1 MKQLNIVC
9 DQIRYAEF
17 PDLKFGL
24 DEGGNAY
31 CDVDQYLQDN
41 KLELTHDIIK
51 FQQKFFYFLTKAQSA
66 YNLKIEDIIA
76 INPENEHHLLLS
88 ELALLFVMYTDPN
101 FMFYVLDRIDEMFT
115 SGITMSDTA
124 LIQLSSNRTGIQEN
138 AAS

>member
-24 DEGGNAY
+24 DGGGNAY

-115 SGITMSDTA
+115 SGITMSDTT
-124 LIQLSSNRTGIQEN
+124 LIQLSSNRTGIHEN